1 MTRRLVR
8 AASARGALALFI
20 AVGVSL
26 LCAAGAAAASAPTVT
41 TGAATG
47 VGTNSATANGSVNP
61 QGLPATAYFQY
72 GTSSSYGSQ
81 SSTQTLSGNLVP
93 NPSFETGTTSG
104 WSIGGSVTPKTF
116 QAQTGWATQ
125 GSYSARFTTGTI
137 SSSGYSEVDVNPY
150 IKGITA
156 GAQYTVSADL
166 NVLGLS
172 SKQHV
177 LLYVTWRNSSGSGL
191 GKVQAGSTSSLG
203 TRTLSATLTAPSNAT
218 QAQVDVTVEGGGVA
232 DLYYDNVELA
242 GGGSSSTQ
250 ALSSLLSSLGPGTTY
265 HYRLVASSSAGT
277 SFGADQTFTTGTPDT
292 TAPSVPAGL
301 SATPGNQQVS
311 LSWSPSSDPD
321 SAVAGYQ
328 VFRNGSQVATV
339 AGTSY
344 TDSGLT
350 NGTSYTYDVKA
361 YDPSGNVSAASATVS
376 STPQASSGS
385 GPAAGDL
392 YVSASAPAGGD
403 GSAAAPFQ
411 TISACAAALTA
422 GHTCWIENGTYS
434 DMNVCPANS
443 GTSDTNRVTF
453 AAYPGDTPVID
464 GAGRAGSA
472 FDCWQTNYLTIRGLT
487 IENFVAQPISGYS
500 EGGAIVILHALYPVV
515 EDNTIHDIS
524 SDNGAGLGGI
534 WITGGYNSTPS
545 PVTIANNL
553 VYNVTGPANDTYDI
567 WPNGDYFSSE
577 QIIGNITY
585 NSSKDGIR
593 AECDTNSQNMTI
605 EDNIS
610 VHNVNDGIDVND
622 CYASGQV
629 LVRNNFVGWNGA
641 QDLQAKH
648 TDHVTFIDNTS
659 YQSGYA
665 GTMDNGDSPEG
676 STGNYGT
683 VYGANWHLAFRDNI
697 FDGQQY
703 GGNLTS
709 GAYALNPSFDYD
721 LYSGSTNGLWW
732 IDGVGGFTTLSSL
745 QNSTGFETHGIVAD
759 PQFVS
764 PSTGNFTLGSSS
776 PAVGKSST
784 GGSIGADPTQLAGA
798 GPQHNYGLANIPLV

>member
-1 MTRRLVR
+1 MSGRKARIAAIRGAIALACGAAVALPLASNPSDSAAATD
-8 AASARGALALFI
+8 AASAANSVYWTCARNSI
-20 AVGVSL
+20 APHKG
-26 LCAAGAAAASAPTVT
+26 
-41 TGAATG
+41 
-47 VGTNSATANGSVNP
+47 
-61 QGLPATAYFQY
+61 
-72 GTSSSYGSQ
+72 
-81 SSTQTLSGNLVP
+81 
-93 NPSFETGTTSG
+93 
-104 WSIGGSVTPKTF
+104 
-116 QAQTGWATQ
+116 
-125 GSYSARFTTGTI
+125 ARFAHG
-137 SSSGYSEVDVNPY
+137 
-150 IKGITA
+150 
-156 GAQYTVSADL
+156 SAHKR
-166 NVLGLS
+166 V
-172 SKQHV
+172 
-177 LLYVTWRNSSGSGL
+177 
-191 GKVQAGSTSSLG
+191 
-203 TRTLSATLTAPSNAT
+203 SATLRTQLRHVAHSSKHHRSHKRRHSANSSCDKTVLLFSWRHRQTTTSTPTITTTTTPSTTTSTTPSTTTTTTTTTTTPTDTTTTSTTPTDTTTTPTTTTTTPTDTTTTSTTPTDTTTTPTTTTTA
-218 QAQVDVTVEGGGVA
+218 
-232 DLYYDNVELA
+232 
-242 GGGSSSTQ
+242 
-250 ALSSLLSSLGPGTTY
+250 
-265 HYRLVASSSAGT
+265 
-277 SFGADQTFTTGTPDT
+277 DT
-292 TAPSVPAGL
+292 TAPSVPGGLVAVAGD
-301 SATPGNQQVS
+301 QQVS
-311 LSWSPSSDPD
+311 VSWAASSDPD
-321 SAVAGYQ
+321 STVAGYY
-328 VFRNGSQVATV
+328 VLRDGSRVANVT
-339 AGTSY
+339 GTSF

-350 NGTSYTYDVKA
+350 NGSSYSYSVEA
-361 YDPSGNVSAASATVS
+361 YDPSGNVSAASSAVSATPEPPGQLPV
-376 STPQASSGS
+376 
-385 GPAAGDL
+385 AGDL

-500 EGGAIVILHALYPVV
+500 EGGAIVILHALYPVI

-534 WITGGYNSTPS
+534 WVTGGYNNTLS
-545 PVTIANNL
+545 PVLIANNL

-567 WPNGDYFSSE
+567 WPNGDYFSSGE
-577 QIIGNITY
+577 ISGNITY

-593 AECDTNSQNMTI
+593 VECDNNSTNLTV

-641 QDLQAKH
+641 QGLQAKH
-648 TDHVTFIDNTS
+648 TDHVTFINNTS